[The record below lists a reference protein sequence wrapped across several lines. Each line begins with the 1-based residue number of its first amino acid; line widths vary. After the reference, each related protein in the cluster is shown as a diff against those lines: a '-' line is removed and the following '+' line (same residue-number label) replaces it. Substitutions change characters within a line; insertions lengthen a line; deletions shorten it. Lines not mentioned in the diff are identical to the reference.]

1 MMDPRFRAVLVERKR
16 LLRESYTRQPGFI
29 HAVVRDMHFAS
40 FHRGEFFETENA
52 SAPYLLYRA
61 LRLMWIGD
69 AFFAQVCYRA
79 RMSMKAQGIPILPRI
94 LHKVSM
100 ITAQMSIDELVYM
113 HPGVFIAHG
122 QVVIGGV
129 TEIMSGCFIA
139 PWVSIGLKSGSV
151 QGPTIGHRV
160 FVGSGA
166 KLLGEFTV
174 GDEAVIAAQAMVSDD
189 VPAGVTVA
197 GVPARP
203 VASK

>member
-1 MMDPRFRAVLVERKR
+1 MRDPRFRAILEERKR
-16 LLRESYTRQPGFI
+16 LLRETYARQPGFTR
-29 HAVVRDMHFAS
+29 AVVEDLHVAS
-40 FHRGEFFETENA
+40 FHRGEFFESEKA
-52 SAPYLLYRA
+52 SAPYLLFRA
-61 LRLMWIGD
+61 LRLMWVGD

-79 RMSMKAQGIPILPRI
+79 RMSMKAKGIPILPRI

-151 QGPTIGHRV
+151 YGPTIGHRV

-166 KLLGEFTV
+166 KLLGQFTV
-174 GDEAVIAAQAMVSDD
+174 GDEAVIAAQAMVSED

-203 VASK
+203 VRSK